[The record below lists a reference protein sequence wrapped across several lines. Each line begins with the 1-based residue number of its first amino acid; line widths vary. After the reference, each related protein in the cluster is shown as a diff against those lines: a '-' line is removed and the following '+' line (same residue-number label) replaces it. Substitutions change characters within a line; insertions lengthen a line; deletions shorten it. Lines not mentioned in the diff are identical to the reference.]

1 MTTRWAA
8 AIAIAAAAAFPGPVP
23 AAGEVELDPA
33 DVLQGSW
40 TVVRVA
46 GGEGPGR
53 AELLGRH
60 VPLFP
65 VPGGWRALV
74 PIPLDARPGRAAL
87 VVRLRDGIRSARVT
101 VLRRA
106 AGPHVVLKGLGLTPE
121 KLGVLEENHE
131 TVVTVL
137 ARVTPEARWS
147 GPLRRPV
154 AGIVTSPFGPTRGYG
169 GGIEMAHKGVDFA
182 MPGGMPI
189 VAAAAGGIAM
199 AGHLETYGNFVVIDH
214 GQTVHSIYMHMTA
227 VAVRAGDRVAA
238 GQVIG
243 TVGATGMARGTHL
256 HFGTSIGT
264 VAVDPLEMLDRGL
277 PAETAIISEDHRRKE
292 DRP

>member
-1 MTTRWAA
+1 MTIRRAA
-8 AIAIAAAAAFPGPVP
+8 AMVIAAAALFPAP
-23 AAGEVELDPA
+23 APASGDVVLDPA
-33 DVLQGSW
+33 AVVQGSW

-60 VPLFP
+60 MPLFP

-74 PIPLDARPGRAAL
+74 PVPLDARPGRTSL
-87 VVRLRDGIRSARVT
+87 VVRLRDGDRRTRLT

-106 AGPHVVLKGLGLTPE
+106 AGPRVVLKGLGLTPE

-131 TVVTVL
+131 TVVAVL

-189 VAAAAGGIAM
+189 VAAAAGTVAM
-199 AGHLETYGNFVVIDH
+199 AGFLASYGNFVVIDH
-214 GQTVHSIYMHMTA
+214 GQTVHTIYMHMTA
-227 VAVRAGDRVAA
+227 VAVRAGDRAEA

-264 VAVDPLEMLDRGL
+264 VAVDPLEMLERGL
-277 PAETAIISEDHRRKE
+277 PE
-292 DRP
+292 